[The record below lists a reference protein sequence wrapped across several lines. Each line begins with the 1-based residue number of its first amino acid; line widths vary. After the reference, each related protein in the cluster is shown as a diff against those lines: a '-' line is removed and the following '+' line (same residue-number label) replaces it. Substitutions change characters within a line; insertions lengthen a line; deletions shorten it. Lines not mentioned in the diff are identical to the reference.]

1 MGNPA
6 SRAVLV
12 ACAATLCAVTWLGIN
27 VAFNYGGHI
36 SGLFWTGA
44 QVPLPDAMAGHTRRV
59 ADPVGFDGEYYH
71 LVAHDPLMRRGF
83 LPYLDNPSLRWRRIG
98 LPGLAALLA
107 AGSDRYVDFTYVGIQ
122 VVFVFLGAFWLCRF
136 AQSHGASGFWGL
148 AFLVVPAVAVSLD
161 RMTVDLPLAA
171 LTIGLVLYGEAAV
184 RPRRIFYVLLCA
196 APLFRET
203 GMVLLLAWCLYCALR
218 RDWRAAG
225 LGAACAIPAIG
236 WWTYVRF
243 ETAADHLP
251 WLSSTPFGGIV
262 RQTFETLRR
271 SQAQAATLW
280 LRAAAVLEAV
290 ALAGI
295 WLALLFLF
303 YMLWRRRWGLLEVS
317 VIVFAA
323 FACML
328 GLDIWNAA
336 YATGRTMSP
345 LLILL
350 GLLSLK
356 ERRIVFALP
365 LLLVLPRIALQYE
378 AQLRGAVRGRL

>member
-1 MGNPA
+1 MGTSA

-12 ACAATLCAVTWLGIN
+12 ACAATLCAVGWLGIN
-27 VAFNYGGHI
+27 VVFNYGGNV

-44 QVPLPDAMAGHTRRV
+44 KVPIPDSMTGHTRRMS
-59 ADPVGFDGEYYH
+59 DPVGFDGEYYH
-71 LVAHDPLMRRGF
+71 LVAHDPLMLRGF
-83 LPYLDNPSLRWRRIG
+83 LPYLDNPSLRWRRIR

-122 VVFVFLGAFWLCRF
+122 VVFVFLGAFWLCRY
-136 AQSHGASGFWGL
+136 AQSHGATGLWGL

-171 LTIGLVLYGEAAV
+171 LTIGLVLYGEGDV
-184 RPRRIFYVLLCA
+184 RPRRMFYVLLCA

-203 GMVLLLAWCLYCALR
+203 GLVLLLGWCLYCALR
-218 RDWRAAG
+218 RDWRAVG
-225 LGAACAIPAIG
+225 LGAACAVPASG
-236 WWTYVRF
+236 WWAYVRF

-251 WLSSTPFGGIV
+251 WLAAMPFGGIV
-262 RQTFETLRR
+262 RQTSETLR
-271 SQAQAATLW
+271 SAHAPAASLW
-280 LRAAAVLEAV
+280 LRAAAVSEAV

-303 YMLWRRRWGLLEVS
+303 YMVWRRRWGLIEVS

-328 GLDIWNAA
+328 GLDVWNSA
-336 YATGRTMSP
+336 YGTGRTMSP

-350 GLLSLK
+350 GLLALR
-356 ERRIVFALP
+356 ERRIVLALP

-378 AQLRGAVRGRL
+378 AQIRGAVRGRL

>member
-1 MGNPA
+1 
-6 SRAVLV
+6 
-12 ACAATLCAVTWLGIN
+12 
-27 VAFNYGGHI
+27 
-36 SGLFWTGA
+36 
-44 QVPLPDAMAGHTRRV
+44 
-59 ADPVGFDGEYYH
+59 
-71 LVAHDPLMRRGF
+71 MRRGF

-122 VVFVFLGAFWLCRF
+122 VVFVFLGAFWLCRY
-136 AQSHGASGFWGL
+136 AQRHGRSALWGL

-171 LTIGLVLYGEAAV
+171 LMIGLVRYGEGGV
-184 RPRRIFYVLLCA
+184 RPPWVFYVLLCA

-203 GMVLLLAWCLYCALR
+203 GMVLLLGWCLYCGLR
-218 RDWRAAG
+218 RDWRAVG
-225 LGAACAIPAIG
+225 LGAACAIPAVG

-251 WLSSTPFGGIV
+251 WLAAIPFGGIV
-262 RQTFETLRR
+262 RQTFETLRNA
-271 SQAQAATLW
+271 QAPAATLW
-280 LRAAAVLEAV
+280 LRAAAALEVV

-303 YMLWRRRWGLLEVS
+303 YMIWRRRWGPIEVS

-345 LLILL
+345 LLVLL
-350 GLLSLK
+350 GLLALK
-356 ERRIVFALP
+356 ERRIVLALP

-378 AQLRGAVRGRL
+378 AQLRAALRGGL

>member
-1 MGNPA
+1 MGTSA

-12 ACAATLCAVTWLGIN
+12 ACAATQCALAWLSIN
-27 VAFNYGGHI
+27 VVFNYGGNI

-44 QVPLPDAMAGHTRRV
+44 QVPVPDSLVGHTRRV

-98 LPGLAALLA
+98 LPGLAVLLA
-107 AGSDRYVDFTYVGIQ
+107 AGSDRYVDFVYVGIQ
-122 VVFVFLGAFWLCRF
+122 VVFVFLGAFWLCRY
-136 AQSHGASGFWGL
+136 AETHGASGLWGL

-171 LTIGLVLYGEAAV
+171 LTIGLILYGEGGV
-184 RPRRIFYVLLCA
+184 RPRKVFYVLLCA
-196 APLFRET
+196 APLVRET

-218 RDWRAAG
+218 RDWRAMG
-225 LGAACAIPAIG
+225 LGAACAIPALG
-236 WWTYVRF
+236 WFTFVRF
-243 ETAADHLP
+243 ETPADHLP
-251 WLSSTPFGGIV
+251 WLAAIPFGGIA
-262 RQTFETLRR
+262 RQTFETLRTAR
-271 SQAQAATLW
+271 APAATMW
-280 LRAAAVLEAV
+280 LRSAAVLEV
-290 ALAGI
+290 LALAGI

-303 YMLWRRRWGLLEVS
+303 FMLWRRRWGFIEVS

-328 GLDIWNAA
+328 GLDVWNSA
-336 YATGRTMSP
+336 YGTGRTMSP
-345 LLILL
+345 LLVLL
-350 GLLSLK
+350 GLFAIR
-356 ERRIVFALP
+356 ERRAVFAVP

-378 AQLRGAVRGRL
+378 AQLRGALRGRL